1 MKMNKFSNIN
11 TFMGMENPYD
21 KSDIV
26 VYGAGFD
33 GTTSNRPGARFASS
47 SMRPEFYGLETYSP
61 ILELDLE
68 DFKICDIGDLDL
80 SIGDTDKVLQEIY
93 EGTKQIIQDNKIP
106 FMIGGEH
113 LVTLPAF
120 KAVYEKYED
129 VYILHF
135 DAHTDLREEYN
146 NNKNSHATVI
156 KRIWD
161 IVGDNKIYQF
171 GIRSGTKE
179 EFDFSLKE
187 NHTYMEVGNINTFK
201 DIVDK
206 LEYKKIYITIDLD
219 VFDPSIFPGTGT
231 PEPGGVTY
239 REFENIFSILKNS
252 NVDIVG
258 CDIVELSPDYDNTK
272 VSTVLACK
280 VLRELA
286 LVLGYNN
293 EKNKNK
299 KRKGDIRI
307 WQDIYLHQNQ

>member
-33 GTTSNRPGARFASS
+33 GTTTNRPGARFASS

-68 DFKICDIGDLDL
+68 DFKICDMGDLDL

-231 PEPGGVTY
+231 TEPGGVTY

-299 KRKGDIRI
+299 
-307 WQDIYLHQNQ
+307 

>member
-33 GTTSNRPGARFASS
+33 GTTSNRPGTRFASS
-47 SMRPEFYGLETYSP
+47 SMRHEFYGLETYSP
-61 ILELDLE
+61 ILKLDLE

-93 EGTKQIIQDNKIP
+93 EGTKEIIKDNKTP

-187 NHTYMEVGNINTFK
+187 NHTYMELGSINTFK

-206 LEYKKIYITIDLD
+206 LEYK
-219 VFDPSIFPGTGT
+219 
-231 PEPGGVTY
+231 
-239 REFENIFSILKNS
+239 
-252 NVDIVG
+252 
-258 CDIVELSPDYDNTK
+258 
-272 VSTVLACK
+272 
-280 VLRELA
+280 
-286 LVLGYNN
+286 
-293 EKNKNK
+293 
-299 KRKGDIRI
+299 
-307 WQDIYLHQNQ
+307 

>member
-68 DFKICDIGDLDL
+68 DFKICDMGDLDL

-272 VSTVLACK
+272 VYTVLDCK

-286 LVLGYNN
+286 LVLGYNY

-299 KRKGDIRI
+299 
-307 WQDIYLHQNQ
+307 